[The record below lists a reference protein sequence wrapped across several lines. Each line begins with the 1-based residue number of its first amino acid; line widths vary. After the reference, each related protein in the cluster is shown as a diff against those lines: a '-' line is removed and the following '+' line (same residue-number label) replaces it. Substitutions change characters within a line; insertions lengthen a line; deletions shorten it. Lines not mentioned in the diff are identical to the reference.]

1 MKTYLYFFFK
11 AEDGI
16 RDADVTGVQTCALPI
31 YTTRAANPSRTTCS
45 PARSAS
51 RPRSSCRRP
60 SRRASAGCRKS
71 RSAGLDFFER
81 QEQARRPTRWL
92 AVWYALG
99 VLSLVASFFHFA
111 ALFRVPLQIYLA
123 IAA

>member
-60 SRRASAGCRKS
+60 SRRASAGCRKRSEERRGGKEGRS
-71 RSAGLDFFER
+71 RWSSYHLKKEKR
-81 QEQARRPTRWL
+81 
-92 AVWYALG
+92 
-99 VLSLVASFFHFA
+99 LVTVGFVRTSM
-111 ALFRVPLQIYLA
+111 RA
-123 IAA
+123 IQGRNYS